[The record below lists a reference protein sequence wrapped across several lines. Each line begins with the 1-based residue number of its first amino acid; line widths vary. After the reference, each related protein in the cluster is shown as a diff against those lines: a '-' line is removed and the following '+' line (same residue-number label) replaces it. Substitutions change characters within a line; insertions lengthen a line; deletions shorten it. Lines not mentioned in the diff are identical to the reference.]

1 MNPSAREIV
10 AFRSAKVAFSHSFT
24 ERKATI
30 KDLSI
35 VSIFLAVTC
44 ILACLSVR
52 PVRAQEATEMASLK
66 LVPIDADIYLASFR
80 LREQWDRFVAGP
92 VVQELLES
100 SGVENAVEQFR
111 SEWKDRDGIGSNVR
125 IFWENGNTQ
134 DVLAFLQE
142 LFSSEVFAFGDQ
154 GVSKWYF
161 ADAKMKDKMRNVFS
175 SGQSSEEQFRSI
187 MDTYLTIAGKLD
199 VPTLV
204 MGARCKS
211 EDLALGKIDQL
222 EAVLQFGVG
231 ASDQGRLFLKNLDRI
246 DDARGNRLQLRL
258 DGSQIP
264 WDDIPTGEEFDDEA
278 KDRVREV
285 VEKKSMTITIGLL
298 DGFFIAAISPS
309 SKALLELG
317 KAKSILEH
325 PEMQPVR
332 DAASLPITSISFTSD
347 ALNHSLYESFQ
358 NNAVSRFVSSNY
370 GPLLKP
376 LDADSEIRDFYKEL
390 LGDCEWMDTLIAKQ
404 MPVYKG
410 ATSLS
415 YLTADGWENHAY
427 SKTEDVAFDASAPI
441 VSLEHLGKSPMMFL
455 AARMQNRSEGFQF
468 TRQIFEKAKARF
480 LEAQELDWSELG
492 WDFSDPNFI
501 LKMLE
506 QPVTWMLP
514 YLDWSKVEETFAF
527 ENIVEFMD
535 LAGPSL
541 GKLADAWESKLL
553 PALSGEQ
560 AIVVSGG
567 NLIAKQ
573 WYKDMPPSVDPLP
586 LPELALLYGIK
597 DAKLLNDGIEE
608 VFKSYDEMV
617 EAMRAKNPNSIL
629 VVYKI
634 PRSIQSETVAG
645 KKLAY
650 EIPADCA
657 VPKELMPHALFAG
670 EYVIN
675 SYSEKQS
682 MAMAAATKL
691 NMMLGV
697 IDSSAKQSNVS
708 YINIGKIFEFA
719 RPWIRYALI
728 EGMESLENSI
738 VEDSFLYQMVGD
750 NYDLTGK
757 DLLSAWTVLSKFG
770 EFSSV
775 SRGLPTGG
783 SHVRSVYK
791 SQKSE

>member
-1 MNPSAREIV
+1 MNSSARGIRSTIV
-10 AFRSAKVAFSHSFT
+10 
-24 ERKATI
+24 
-30 KDLSI
+30 I
-35 VSIFLAVTC
+35 VFLALTSA
-44 ILACLSVR
+44 LACQSVS
-52 PVRAQEATEMASLK
+52 PVQAQEAAELASLK
-66 LVPIDADIYLASFR
+66 LVPIDADIYFASFR
-80 LREQWDRFVAGP
+80 LREQWDRFAAGP

-100 SGVENAVEQFR
+100 SGIENAVEQFR
-111 SEWKDRDGIGSNVR
+111 SEWTDRDGIGSNVR
-125 IFWENGNTQ
+125 TFWENGNTQ

-161 ADAKMKDKMRNVFS
+161 ADAKINDQMRSLFS
-175 SGQSSEEQFRSI
+175 SSESSEEQLRST
-187 MDTYLTIAGKLD
+187 MDTYLTIAGELN

-204 MGARCKS
+204 MGAQCKS
-211 EDLALGKIDQL
+211 NDLALGKIDQL
-222 EAVLQFGVG
+222 EAALQFGVG
-231 ASDQGRLFLKNLDRI
+231 ASDEGRLFLKNLDRI

-264 WDDIPTGEEFDDEA
+264 WDDIPTSEEFDDEA

-298 DGFFIAAISPS
+298 DGFFIAAVSPT

-317 KAKSILEH
+317 KGKSILEH

-332 DAASLPITSISFTSD
+332 DAAALPITSISFTSD
-347 ALNHSLYESFQ
+347 AFNQSVYESFQ

-390 LGDCEWMDTLIAKQ
+390 LGDCQWMDALISKQ

-410 ATSLS
+410 TTSLS
-415 YLTADGWENHAY
+415 YLTVDGWENHTY
-427 SKTEDVAFDASAPI
+427 SKTENVAMDNSAPI
-441 VSLEHLGKSPMMFL
+441 VSLQHLGKSPMMFL
-455 AARMQNRSEGFQF
+455 AARMQNRPGSFQL
-468 TRQIFEKAKARF
+468 TRQIIEKAKTRF

-492 WDFSDPNFI
+492 WDFSDPNSF
-501 LKMLE
+501 LEMLE
-506 QPVTWMLP
+506 QPLTWMFP
-514 YLDWSKVEETFAF
+514 NLDWSTVQETLAF

-541 GKLADAWESKLL
+541 VKLADTWESKLL
-553 PALSGEQ
+553 PAMSGEQ

-567 NLIAKQ
+567 NLMAKQ

-586 LPELALLYGIK
+586 LPEFAMVCGIK
-597 DAKLLNDGIEE
+597 DAKLLNDGMEA
-608 VFKSYDEMV
+608 VFKSCDEMV
-617 EAMRAKNPNSIL
+617 EAMRAKNPNSIPAG
-629 VVYKI
+629 YKI
-634 PRSIQSETVAG
+634 PRPVQSDTAAG
-645 KKLAY
+645 KKLGY
-650 EIPADCA
+650 EIPADCP
-657 VPKELMPHALFAG
+657 VSKELMPHALFAG
-670 EYVIN
+670 EYVID
-675 SYSEKQS
+675 SYSDKQS
-682 MAMAAATKL
+682 SAMAAVTKL
-691 NMMLGV
+691 TAMPGV
-697 IDSSAKQSNVS
+697 IDSSAKQSSVS
-708 YINIGKIFEFA
+708 YINLGKIFDIA

-728 EGMESLENSI
+728 EGMESMEDSL
-738 VEDSFLYQMVGD
+738 VEDSFVYQMVGE

-757 DLLSAWTVLSKFG
+757 DVLSAWSVLSKFG

-775 SRGLPTGG
+775 SRSLPTGG